1 MKYFGN
7 RRPRGF
13 HYTRRFGN
21 EQRDILE
28 SLRRGVSP
36 EEIAEQSYREAME
49 EANSDGSKRN
59 RYGVSRQ
66 LICKSH
72 PLEVMSRL
80 FTLGAA
86 APRITGNSGAG
97 PTMSNV
103 LR

>member
-28 SLRRGVSP
+28 SLRRGVSL

-59 RYGVSRQ
+59 RYGVSRNGGIRGM
-66 LICKSH
+66 L
-72 PLEVMSRL
+72 L
-80 FTLGAA
+80 FPGCMLLA
-86 APRITGNSGAG
+86 
-97 PTMSNV
+97 V
-103 LR
+103 LLLAVLLLFALS

>member
-49 EANSDGSKRN
+49 
-59 RYGVSRQ
+59 
-66 LICKSH
+66 
-72 PLEVMSRL
+72 
-80 FTLGAA
+80 
-86 APRITGNSGAG
+86 
-97 PTMSNV
+97 
-103 LR
+103 